1 MFLSVFSNFYNRIFA
16 ISGENRMVEPLF
28 HVLYASKVNMVW
40 LFAVFEWVFL
50 ALLSHFTDAVPDTF
64 CHSFYRSRC
73 WIFVESEKWLLI
85 ECGAKFASKIL
96 KPTPGVSPFFGLV
109 ELFSAL
115 FRSECKVLIFL
126 YVHPDPQT
134 AYQFLEIPDFS
145 PYNVIYY
152 HRI

>member
-16 ISGENRMVEPLF
+16 ISGQNRMVEPLF
-28 HVLYASKVNMVW
+28 HVFYTSKVNIEW

-64 CHSFYRSRC
+64 CRLLCRSRC

-85 ECGAKFASKIL
+85 EYGAKLPFFIL

-109 ELFSAL
+109 EPFSAL
-115 FRSECKVLIFL
+115 FRSECKVLLFL
-126 YVHPDPQT
+126 YIRFW
-134 AYQFLEIPDFS
+134 YFLPAFFFLF
-145 PYNVIYY
+145 NVLYY
-152 HRI
+152 I